1 MVYRVLA
8 NCVLLF
14 HLLFIVFVFVG
25 AFLVLKRRWV
35 MWLHIPVALWGGFVE
50 VSGWYCPLP
59 PLENWFLRLGGQ
71 AGYNQGFVERYLLG
85 AIYPDGLTRTA
96 QIFLGTLVVLINGV
110 VYGYIIAQAC
120 RRRQRKD

>member
-50 VSGWYCPLP
+50 FSGWYCPLT

-96 QIFLGTLVVLINGV
+96 QIFLGALVVLINGV